1 MIKRLFTCYNINM
14 SITLTTDQ
22 LNAEKMIRSWFEKS
36 SKQIFV
42 LTGYAGTG
50 KTTLLKKVVCDTLKL
65 IPNESVA
72 FVTPTGKAATVLIK
86 KGLPATTLHRLI
98 YQPVVKNEE
107 INVNG
112 KTITIE
118 KVSFHRKETLEK
130 GLKLIVLDE
139 TSMVS
144 DEVLADILS
153 YNVKVLM
160 CGDDAQLPPVESTN
174 SYLSEPSAR
183 LTTIVRQAED
193 NPIIALSK
201 LAREGKFIKYGNYA
215 NKAFVLNKKQFV
227 GEKRKRL
234 LLKTEQIICGI
245 NKTRIALNDEMRT
258 YKGFFGLP
266 QDGERLICVQNNW
279 EQFVDDDC
287 KFNMVN
293 GITGNVKEPVYDARD
308 IGFMQFIPDFTGVPC
323 PEVLPFDAGIFK
335 YGTYRYDRD
344 DYFEKTDE
352 NGEIIGAFALN
363 RFEFGYCISCHKAQ
377 GSEFDNA
384 IVFDESFAFREDKA
398 RWLYTAITRAKN
410 KIILLK

>member
-1 MIKRLFTCYNINM
+1 M
-14 SITLTTDQ
+14 SITLTNDQ
-22 LNAEKMIRSWFEKS
+22 LNAEKMILSWFEKS
-36 SKQIFV
+36 TKQIFV

-65 IPNESVA
+65 VPNESVS

-112 KTITIE
+112 KTITVE
-118 KVSFHRKETLEK
+118 KISFNRKDSLEK

-174 SYLSEPSAR
+174 SYLLEPSAK

-193 NPIIALSK
+193 NPIIVLSK
-201 LAREGKFIKYGNYA
+201 LAREGKYIKYGNYA
-215 NKAFVLNKKQFV
+215 NKAFVLNKRQFV
-227 GEKRKRL
+227 GETRKKL
-234 LLKTEQIICGI
+234 LLKAEQIICGT
-245 NKTRIALNDEMRT
+245 NKTRISINDEVRA
-258 YKGFFGLP
+258 YKGFSGLP

-279 EQFVDDDC
+279 EQFVDEDC
-287 KFNMVN
+287 KFNVVN
-293 GITGNVKEPVYDARD
+293 GITGNVKDPVYDARD
-308 IGFMQFIPDFTGVPC
+308 IGFMQFIPDFTDEPC
-323 PEVLPFDAGIFK
+323 PEVLPFDVGIFK
-335 YGTYRYDRD
+335 YGAYRYNRD
-344 DYFEKTDE
+344 DYFEKSDN
-352 NGEIIGAFALN
+352 NGEIVGAFTLN

-410 KIILLK
+410 KIILLR